1 MMHYSPQQM
10 AAALGGNVAP
20 NGQVLAPGPNHSP
33 KDRSLAVRLD
43 PAAPDG
49 FVVYSFAGDD
59 PLQCKDHVRSKLG
72 MGQWQPKPKAN
83 PLAAM
88 LRRAAGNSV
97 KLPESRP
104 AVSAQVAQKPT
115 PPAEYVYRTADGEP
129 YLRVKRTVE
138 KDFYQQHW
146 NGAAWQNG
154 APAGPKIPYRLPEL
168 MEAEHDTVFICEGE
182 KDADRLA
189 SLGLVATTNSGG
201 AGKWPDELNAYFDQR
216 DVYILPDNDPA
227 GEQHAAKVSESLAGV
242 ARDVRIIRLPG
253 LPEKGDVSDWL
264 DAGGTVEQLSEL
276 MKAVPQENEAVA
288 RLIVSSSEFIAGF
301 VPPDYLI
308 DGLVQRRFCYSM
320 TAPTGSGKTAVALLL
335 SAHVA
340 LGRPIGEY
348 QLEQGRVLY
357 LAGENP
363 DDIRMRWLVMA
374 DRMGFDIDQVPVH
387 FLPGVFRLS
396 EIAGRIRD
404 EVEAIGPV
412 SLVVVDTSAAYFEG
426 DQENDNVQMGLHAR
440 RMRSLVSLPGEPC
453 VIVACHPVKNAGP
466 ENLLPRGGGA
476 FTAEV
481 DGNLTCS
488 RSDTVVTLHWQGKF
502 RGPDFAPVPF
512 HLVNATTAALRD
524 SKGRSIPSV
533 FAKPLSERE
542 RGEAEASS
550 RSDEDA
556 LLIAIMENDRTSMA
570 GLATLLQWL
579 AKDGKPNKSRVQR
592 AAERLKKD
600 KLVKLERGGWSAT
613 EKGKSEAIRAK
624 QNLALAG
631 SRYD

>member
-97 KLPESRP
+97 KLPESPP
-104 AVSAQVAQKPT
+104 AVSVQIEPKPT
-115 PPAEYVYRTADGEP
+115 PPAEYIYQTGDGTP
-129 YLRVKRTVE
+129 YLRVKRTAE

-276 MKAVPQENEAVA
+276 MKAVPQENEAA
-288 RLIVSSSEFIAGF
+288 PRLIVSSSEFIAGF

-374 DRMGFDIDQVPVH
+374 DRMEFDIDQVPVH
-387 FLPGVFRLS
+387 FLPGVFKLS

-404 EVEAIGPV
+404 EVEVIGPV

-466 ENLLPRGGGA
+466 ETLLPRGGGA
-476 FTAEV
+476 FVAEV

-502 RGPDFAPVPF
+502 RGPDFAPALF
-512 HLVNATTAALRD
+512 HLTSATTPALTD

-533 FAKPLSERE
+533 YAKPLSEGE
-542 RGEAEASS
+542 RRQAEANSGG
-550 RSDEDA
+550 DEDA
-556 LLIAIMENDRTSMA
+556 LLLAIADNARASFA
-570 GLATLLQWL
+570 GLAIALGWIS
-579 AKDGKPNKSRVQR
+579 AKGENKAKVKRC
-592 AAERLKKD
+592 ADRLKKD
-600 KLVKLERGGWSAT
+600 RLVKPDRKGTLCLTDLGET
-613 EKGKSEAIRAK
+613 EVKRLRS
-624 QNLALAG
+624 NL
-631 SRYD
+631 R

>member
-1 MMHYSPQQM
+1 MMHYSPQQI
-10 AAALGGNVAP
+10 AAALGGEITP
-20 NGQVLAPGPNHSP
+20 GGQVLAPGPGHSP
-33 KDRSLAVRLD
+33 KDRSMAVKVN
-43 PAAPDG
+43 PSAPDG
-49 FVVYSFAGDD
+49 FMVYSFAGDD
-59 PLQCKDHVRSKLG
+59 DLDCKDYVRSKLG
-72 MGQWQPKPKAN
+72 MGSWQPKPKAN

-88 LRRAAGNSV
+88 LRRVAQ
-97 KLPESRP
+97 P
-104 AVSAQVAQKPT
+104 VSAQVAQKPPPDLSFQLGTKPT
-115 PPAEYVYRTADGEP
+115 PPAEYVYRTVDGEP
-129 YLRVKRTVE
+129 HLRVKRTAE
-138 KDFYQQHW
+138 KQFYQQHW

-154 APAGPKIPYRLPEL
+154 APQGPRIPYRLPEL

-253 LPEKGDVSDWL
+253 LPDKGDVSDWL

-276 MKAVPQENEAVA
+276 MKAVPQENEAA
-288 RLIVSSSEFIAGF
+288 PRLIVSSSEFIAGF

-374 DRMGFDIDQVPVH
+374 DRMEFDIDRVPVH
-387 FLPGVFRLS
+387 FLPGVFKLS
-396 EIAGRIRD
+396 EIACRVRD

-466 ENLLPRGGGA
+466 ETLLPRGGGA
-476 FTAEV
+476 FVAEV

-502 RGPDFAPVPF
+502 RGPDFAPVTF
-512 HLVNATTAALRD
+512 NLVSATTPTLRD
-524 SKGRSIPSV
+524 SKGREIPSV
-533 FAKPLSERE
+533 FAKPLSEME
-542 RGEAEASS
+542 RRAAEASS
-550 RSDEDA
+550 GSDEDA
-556 LLIAIMENDRTSMA
+556 LLLAIADNARASFA
-570 GLATLLQWL
+570 GLAIALGWIS
-579 AKDGKPNKSRVQR
+579 AKGENKAKVKRC
-592 AAERLKKD
+592 ADRLKKD
-600 KLVKLERGGWSAT
+600 RLVKPDRKGTLCLTDLGET
-613 EKGKSEAIRAK
+613 EVKRLRS
-624 QNLALAG
+624 NL
-631 SRYD
+631 R